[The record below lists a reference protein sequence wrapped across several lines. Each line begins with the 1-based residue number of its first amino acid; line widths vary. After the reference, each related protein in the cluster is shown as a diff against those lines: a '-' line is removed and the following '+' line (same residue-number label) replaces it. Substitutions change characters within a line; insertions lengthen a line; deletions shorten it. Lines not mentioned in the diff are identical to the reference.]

1 MEARAS
7 GGARPSAER
16 EWWLR
21 TLAMFAG
28 PRATFA
34 ALRDDSD
41 DAAGAR
47 QEPVLALVF
56 LAGIGAILSWSP
68 TTPTLLDRAGIDLL
82 LGAVLVFLAGGMY
95 GGATYW
101 LGGAAL
107 YFGARGAGSRGSY
120 RRVRHTLAYAAAPLA
135 LSLVAVWP
143 VRLAV
148 YGGDVFRS
156 GGADEGGA
164 GRWIFEAL
172 DLAFLAW
179 AVALLVLGLRAVHRW
194 SVLRALVAVALAGL
208 LIVAVTLV
216 LAAPLAA
223 G

>member
-1 MEARAS
+1 VAAN
-7 GGARPSAER
+7 AELAGDPDKA
-16 EWWLR
+16 WWLR
-21 TLAMFAG
+21 AVMVFQSPTPVFV
-28 PRATFA
+28 

-47 QEPVLALVF
+47 QEPVLALIF
-56 LAGIGAILSWSP
+56 LAGIAAILSWSP
-68 TTPTLLDRAGIDLL
+68 TTPTLLDRAGIDAL

-120 RRVRHTLAYAAAPLA
+120 RRIRHTLAYAAAPLA
-135 LSLVAVWP
+135 LSLMVVWP
-143 VRLAV
+143 VRIAV
-148 YGGDVFRS
+148 YGGDVFRT

-179 AVALLVLGLRAVHRW
+179 AVALLVLGMRAVHRW

-208 LIVAVTLV
+208 VIVAVTLV
-216 LAAPLAA
+216 FAAPLAA

>member
-1 MEARAS
+1 VAAEAGAATSLERA
-7 GGARPSAER
+7 
-16 EWWLR
+16 WWLR
-21 TLAMFAG
+21 ALMVFQSPTTVF
-28 PRATFA
+28 R

-47 QEPVLALVF
+47 QEPVLALVL
-56 LAGIGAILSWSP
+56 LAGIAAILSWSP
-68 TTPTLLDRAGIDLL
+68 TTPTLLDRAGIDAV

-120 RRVRHTLAYAAAPLA
+120 RRARHTLAYAAGPLA

-143 VRLAV
+143 LRIAV
-148 YGGDVFRS
+148 FGGDLFRR
-156 GGADEGGA
+156 GGADEDGA
-164 GRWIFEAL
+164 GRWVFEAL
-172 DLAFLAW
+172 DVAFLAW
-179 AVALLVLGLRAVHRW
+179 AIVVLVLGLRAVERW
-194 SVLRALVAVALAGL
+194 SVLRALVAVTLAGL
-208 LIVAVTLV
+208 VVVAVTLV
-216 LAAPLAA
+216 FAAPLAA